1 MREAWCVSVFVCE
14 AVVKSAQL
22 THLLGAVALA
32 LLFTVLVITEE
43 RA

>member
-1 MREAWCVSVFVCE
+1 MRRGLWVVVFVAE

-22 THLLGAVALA
+22 SHVLGAVALA